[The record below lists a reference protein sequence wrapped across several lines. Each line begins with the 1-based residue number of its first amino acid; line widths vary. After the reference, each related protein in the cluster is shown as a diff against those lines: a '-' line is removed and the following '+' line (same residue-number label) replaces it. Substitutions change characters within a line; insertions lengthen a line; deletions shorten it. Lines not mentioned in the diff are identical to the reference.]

1 VNERFQHKKWR
12 DLQMKNERKHELFEQ
27 FPQLKAIANKETVL
41 WENTNWMKKA
51 ETSLFTMEEVAEA
64 EETLQRFSSYLKV
77 AFPELLASNGLIES
91 TILEIPAMK
100 RALENEYGL
109 FIPGQLLLKSDHALP
124 ISGSIKARGGIYEVL
139 KHAERLALASGKLK
153 KVDDYARLASAEFQS
168 FFQQYTIAVGSTG
181 NLGLSIGIIGKK
193 LGFNVVVH
201 MSSDAKEWKKAL
213 LREKGAT
220 VVEYEADYSVAVEQG
235 RQEAELDP
243 MCHFIDDENSKD
255 LFAGY
260 TVAAMRLKGQLDK
273 TNVSVDATHPLFV
286 YLPCGVGGGPGGVAY
301 GLREIFGEHVHIF
314 FAEPVASPCMTL
326 GLMTGL
332 HDAICVEDIELDN
345 KTEADGLAVGR
356 ASKFVGKVMETY
368 ISGCYTVTDEELF
381 TSLGLA
387 MDSEELFLEPSA
399 HAGMFGAIRLLQKG
413 EHYIAQHKLAKHM
426 SQATHL
432 VWATGG
438 SMVPDS
444 MRAAYLAK
452 SRDFV

>member
-1 VNERFQHKKWR
+1 MNERFLHKKWR
-12 DLQMKNERKHELFEQ
+12 TLQVKNEHKHDLLEQ
-27 FPQLKAIANKETVL
+27 FPQLKSMAAKDTVL
-41 WENTNWMKKA
+41 WENTNWVKRP
-51 ETSLFTMEEVAEA
+51 ETSFFTMEEVKEA
-64 EETLQRFSSYLKV
+64 EETLQRFSSYLIV
-77 AFPELLASNGLIES
+77 AFPELVESNGLIES
-91 TILEIPAMK
+91 DILEIPALK
-100 RALENEYGL
+100 SALENKYGVS
-109 FIPGQLLLKSDHALP
+109 IEGQLLLKSDHALP

-139 KHAERLALASGKLK
+139 KHAERLALASGKLLK
-153 KVDDYARLASAEFQS
+153 TDDYGRLASVEFQS

-260 TVAAMRLKGQLDK
+260 AVAAMRLKGQLENM
-273 TNVSVDATHPLFV
+273 NVAVNATYPLFV

-387 MDSEELFLEPSA
+387 IDSEKLFLEPSA
-399 HAGMFGAIRLLQKG
+399 HAGMFGAIRVLQKG
-413 EHYIAQHKLAKHM
+413 QHYLAQRGLTKHM
-426 SQATHL
+426 AQATHL

-444 MRAAYLAK
+444 MRSMYLAK
-452 SRDFV
+452 SRDLG

>member
-1 VNERFQHKKWR
+1 MKSKLKTEIFHLYPKLEKIKNR
-12 DLQMKNERKHELFEQ
+12 D
-27 FPQLKAIANKETVL
+27 TVF
-41 WENTNWMKKA
+41 WENTKWMKKA
-51 ETSLFTMEEVAEA
+51 STTLFSIEEVDDA
-64 EETLQRFSSYLKV
+64 EETLKRFSSYLII
-77 AFPELLASNGLIES
+77 AFPELVESKGLIES
-91 TILEIPAMK
+91 SIQQIDEMK
-100 RALENEYGL
+100 LALEKE
-109 FIPGQLLLKSDHALP
+109 FQISIPGQIFLKCDHALP

-139 KHAERLALASGKLK
+139 KHAERLAIANGKLK
-153 KVDDYARLASAEFQS
+153 VDDDYAVFATEELRT

-181 NLGLSIGIIGKK
+181 NLGLSIGIMGKK

-220 VVEYEADYSVAVEQG
+220 VIEYEADYSVAVEQG
-235 RQEAELDP
+235 RQEASQNP

-260 TVAAMRLKGQLDK
+260 AVAAKRLKVQLQEG
-273 TNVSVDATHPLFV
+273 NIHVDDAYPLFV

-301 GLREIFGEHVHIF
+301 GLRELFGEHVHIF
-314 FAEPVASPCMTL
+314 FAEPTASPCMTI

-332 HDAICVEDIELDN
+332 HDEISVEDIGLDN

-368 ISGCYTVTDEELF
+368 ISGCYTVKDEELF

-387 MDSEELFLEPSA
+387 MDSERLFLEPSA
-399 HAGMFGAIRLLQKG
+399 HAGMLGPIQLMKNGRDYLEKHHLLDKM
-413 EHYIAQHKLAKHM
+413 E
-426 SQATHL
+426 QATHL

-438 SMVPDS
+438 SMVPQE
-444 MRAAYLAK
+444 MREEYFKKLV
-452 SRDFV
+452 R

>member
-1 VNERFQHKKWR
+1 
-12 DLQMKNERKHELFEQ
+12 MKNEQKHELFEQ
-27 FPQLKAIANKETVL
+27 YPQLKDLANKDTVL
-41 WENTNWMKKA
+41 WENTNWVKNP
-51 ETSLFTMEEVAEA
+51 EITLFTMPEVEDAEA
-64 EETLQRFSSYLKV
+64 TLQRFSSYLKV
-77 AFPELLASNGLIES
+77 AFPELLESDGLIES
-91 TILEIPAMK
+91 TIKEIPTMK
-100 RALENEYGL
+100 GAIEQAYGVA
-109 FIPGQLLLKSDHALP
+109 IPGQLFLKCDHALP

-139 KHAERLALASGKLK
+139 KHAERLALASGRFKEE
-153 KVDDYARLASAEFQS
+153 DDYALLATEEWQL

-181 NLGLSIGIIGKK
+181 NLGLSIGIMGKK

-220 VVEYEADYSVAVEQG
+220 VIEYEADYSVAVEQG
-235 RQEAELDP
+235 RQEAEQDSK
-243 MCHFIDDENSKD
+243 CHFIDDENSKD

-260 TVAAMRLKGQLDK
+260 AVAAKRLKGQLERTNIKVDK
-273 TNVSVDATHPLFV
+273 AHPLFV

-301 GLREIFGEHVHIF
+301 GLKEIYGEHVHIF
-314 FAEPVASPCMTL
+314 FAEPVASPCMTI

-332 HDAICVEDIELDN
+332 HDAISVEDIGLDN

-387 MDSEELFLEPSA
+387 MESEELFLEPSA
-399 HAGMFGAIRLLQKG
+399 HAGMFGAMRLLQQG
-413 EHYIAQHKLAKHM
+413 QSYLEKHALVNYLT
-426 SQATHL
+426 QATHL

-438 SMVPDS
+438 SMVPPT

-452 SRDFV
+452 AKEFN

>member
-1 VNERFQHKKWR
+1 
-12 DLQMKNERKHELFEQ
+12 MKNEQKHELFEQ
-27 FPQLKAIANKETVL
+27 YPQLKDLANKDAVL
-41 WENTNWMKKA
+41 WENTNWVKNP
-51 ETSLFTMEEVAEA
+51 ETTLFTMPEVEDAEA
-64 EETLQRFSSYLKV
+64 TLQRFSSYLKV
-77 AFPELLASNGLIES
+77 AFPELLESDGLIES
-91 TILEIPAMK
+91 TIKEIPTMK
-100 RALENEYGL
+100 GAIEQAYGVA
-109 FIPGQLLLKSDHALP
+109 IPGQLLLKCDHALP

-139 KHAERLALASGKLK
+139 KHAERLALASGRFKEE
-153 KVDDYARLASAEFQS
+153 DDYALLATEEWQL

-181 NLGLSIGIIGKK
+181 NLGLSIGIMGKK

-220 VVEYEADYSVAVEQG
+220 VIEYEADYSVAVEQG
-235 RQEAELDP
+235 RQEAEQDSK
-243 MCHFIDDENSKD
+243 CHFIDDENSKD

-260 TVAAMRLKGQLDK
+260 AVAAKRLKEQLER
-273 TNVSVDATHPLFV
+273 TNIKVDEAHPLFV

-301 GLREIFGEHVHIF
+301 GLKEIYGEHVHIF
-314 FAEPVASPCMTL
+314 FAEPVASPCMTI

-332 HDAICVEDIELDN
+332 HDAISVEDIGLDN

-387 MDSEELFLEPSA
+387 MESEELFLEPSA
-399 HAGMFGAIRLLQKG
+399 HAGMFGAMRLLQQG
-413 EHYIAQHKLAKHM
+413 QSYLEKHALVNHLP
-426 SQATHL
+426 QATHL

-438 SMVPDS
+438 SMVPPT

-452 SRDFV
+452 AKEFN